1 MDSRNLHDR
10 FQDSEMDARTYF
22 LESDLALT
30 VEERISLAEL
40 LPSVIGH
47 THVKLR
53 MTFFESN

>member
-40 LPSVIGH
+40 LPSVIW
-47 THVKLR
+47 THPREAENDVLR
-53 MTFFESN
+53 E